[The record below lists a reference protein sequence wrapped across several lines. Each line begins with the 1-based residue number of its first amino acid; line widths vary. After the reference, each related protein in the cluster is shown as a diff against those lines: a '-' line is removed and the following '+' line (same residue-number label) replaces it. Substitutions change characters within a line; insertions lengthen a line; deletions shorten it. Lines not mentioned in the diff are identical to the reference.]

1 MTRSLQSAFTLI
13 EALATVVLLGLA
25 AAMLTPLV
33 ASGSESSIADNA
45 IHRFLDLDVRA
56 RLLAQSGSGAVL
68 IRSDGATWQVS
79 TPPDDMADPFL
90 VGRGPSRMQ
99 IAVRDEEGLD
109 IDRLTYDTAGRTKD
123 FSVTV
128 ATDTLRRTV
137 HVAGLTGWAS
147 PEGKR

>member
-45 IHRFLDLDVRA
+45 IHRFLDLDARA

-68 IRSDGATWQVS
+68 TRSGESTWQVFI
-79 TPPDDMADPFL
+79 PPDDMADPVL
-90 VGRGPSRMQ
+90 GWRGPNLMQ

-109 IDRLTYDTAGRTKD
+109 IDRLTYDTAGRTID

-128 ATDTLRRTV
+128 ATDTLLRTV
-137 HVAGLTGWAS
+137 HVAGLSGWTR
-147 PEGKR
+147 PEGER

>member
-33 ASGSESSIADNA
+33 ASGSEISIADNA

-56 RLLAQSGSGAVL
+56 RLLAQSGSGAML
-68 IRSDGATWQVS
+68 TRSGETTWQVFI
-79 TPPDDMADPFL
+79 PPDDMSDPVL
-90 VGRGPSRMQ
+90 GWRGPNRMQ
-99 IAVRDEEGLD
+99 VTIRDKEGLA
-109 IDRLTYDTAGRTKD
+109 IDRLQYDIVGRTKD

-147 PEGKR
+147 PEGER